1 MKKKFA
7 LAGEGRSHRAVGV
20 IECQL
25 FSAGNAEAEPSTDEQ
40 GTDHLVQPVSC
51 RPNTRSGPDP
61 LRRDLETMN
70 KRLKAAGAG
79 S

>member
-1 MKKKFA
+1 MLPSAIVKRAPVLTVELERLEAKFA

-40 GTDHLVQPVSC
+40 DTDHLGQPVSRC
-51 RPNTRSGPDP
+51 ATTWRP
-61 LRRDLETMN
+61 
-70 KRLKAAGAG
+70 
-79 S
+79 